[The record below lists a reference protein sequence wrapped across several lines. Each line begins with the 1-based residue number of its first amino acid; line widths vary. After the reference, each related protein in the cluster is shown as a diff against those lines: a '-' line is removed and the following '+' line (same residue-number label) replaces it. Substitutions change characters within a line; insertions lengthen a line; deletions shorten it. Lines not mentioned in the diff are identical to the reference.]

1 MNNHNNKE
9 EINYKSKKIL
19 VVEDYDGLRKLVQ
32 KELDREGFFTEGVH
46 NGNDAIEWAK
56 KNNESLIILD
66 YKLPD
71 MSAADVIKTLNN
83 EDVNVHYIVMTGY
96 GDIKIA
102 VEMMKLGVKDY
113 IIKDSNFLELLPNAA
128 KRVIND
134 LENEKRLIKAEE
146 ALKSSEE
153 SYRLLAE
160 SVSDVIWKADPE
172 LKFIYIS
179 QSVNRMLGYS
189 PEELINV
196 TLNKLLTVE
205 SLKKLNDYYFKT
217 LNKTRGK
224 YQKNSKSEMLELE
237 QFKKDGSTIW
247 TEISIS
253 SIFNLKNQVGG
264 FLGVTRD
271 ITERKL
277 AERKLNQSFRE
288 LRRILEASIQ
298 AMGKATEIKDPY
310 TAGHQKR
317 VGLLSYEIAKK
328 MELTEDQCEG
338 VRLAGAIHDIG
349 KIYIPAE
356 ILSKPGILNENELCI
371 IKSHTEV
378 GFDILKTIDFPWPI
392 AKIVLQHHERIN
404 GSGYPKGLKGDDI
417 TIEAKIIG
425 VADVVE
431 AMASHRPYR
440 PALGIKEAIAEIK
453 KNKSILYDPK
463 IVDICIKIITSIN
476 NLNLV

>member
-1 MNNHNNKE
+1 MNNHNHKE

-32 KELDREGFFTEGVH
+32 KELYREGFITEGVH
-46 NGNDAIEWAK
+46 NGSDAIEWAK

-71 MSAADVIKTLNN
+71 MSAEEVIKTLNN

-128 KRVIND
+128 KRVIRD
-134 LENEKRLIKAEE
+134 LENEKRLIIAED

-160 SVSDVIWKADPE
+160 SISDVIWKADPE

-179 QSVNRMLGYS
+179 QSANRLLGYS
-189 PEELINV
+189 PEELNNV
-196 TLNKLLTVE
+196 KLNKLITTE
-205 SLKKLNDYYFKT
+205 SVNKLNDYYYKM
-217 LNKTRGK
+217 LNKKRGK
-224 YQKNSKSEMLELE
+224 KHKNSKSEMLELE
-237 QFKKDGSTIW
+237 HFKKDGSTVW

-253 SIFNLKNQVGG
+253 AVYNLNSQISG

-277 AERKLNQSFRE
+277 AESKINHSVKE

-298 AMGKATEIKDPY
+298 AMGKAAEIKDPY

-328 MELTEDQCEG
+328 MELTEEQCEG
-338 VRLAGAIHDIG
+338 VRLAGQIHDIG

-356 ILSKPGILNENELCI
+356 ILSKPGILSENELCI

-392 AKIVLQHHERIN
+392 ANIVLQHHERIN
-404 GSGYPKGLKGDDI
+404 GSGYPKGLKGDEI

-440 PALGIKEAIAEIK
+440 PALGIKEAITEIK

-463 IVDICIKIITSIN
+463 IVDICIKIINSIN